1 MVFSSPIFL
10 FYFLPIVLILY
21 ALAKRSIYL
30 QNMLLFFASLVFYFW
45 GEKEYSILV
54 MFSIL
59 VNYFTGIWIHDT
71 KSDTIKRMVLGAGVI
86 VNLSFLVY
94 FKYYNFIINDILSSL
109 INIPKLTQGQMIHL
123 PLGISF
129 FTFHGLT
136 YITDIYRKDAELSRN
151 PLNVGLYVLF
161 FPQLIAGPIVRYKD
175 IDKQLR
181 ARTITSEKLYK
192 GTARFIIGLSKKLL
206 IANTLGNIAD
216 QIFALEHKHVSG
228 PLTWL
233 ALLCYTLQIYY
244 DFSGYSDM
252 AIGLARVMGFEF
264 LENFNFPYS
273 ATSIKDFWRRWHISL
288 STFFRDYVYIPLGGN
303 KQGLGRTYLHL
314 LIIFFLT
321 GLWHGASWNYLI
333 WGLFHGFFL
342 VLERA
347 GLGSILNKVPRF
359 LSRIYTLFIVVIAW
373 LFFRIENISDIE
385 FYLKKLFFI
394 DTYSSLAYY
403 PMYYLRSNVLFT
415 FLAGCFFIF
424 PVHKL
429 FSSQQTIGFKKIKDV
444 IYLILFILSLA
455 MLSSSTYNPFIY
467 FRF

>member
-1 MVFSSPIFL
+1 M
-10 FYFLPIVLILY
+10 
-21 ALAKRSIYL
+21 
-30 QNMLLFFASLVFYFW
+30 
-45 GEKEYSILV
+45 
-54 MFSIL
+54 
-59 VNYFTGIWIHDT
+59 
-71 KSDTIKRMVLGAGVI
+71 
-86 VNLSFLVY
+86 
-94 FKYYNFIINDILSSL
+94 
-109 INIPKLTQGQMIHL
+109 
-123 PLGISF
+123 
-129 FTFHGLT
+129 
-136 YITDIYRKDAELSRN
+136 
-151 PLNVGLYVLF
+151 
-161 FPQLIAGPIVRYKD
+161 
-175 IDKQLR
+175 
-181 ARTITSEKLYK
+181 
-192 GTARFIIGLSKKLL
+192 
-206 IANTLGNIAD
+206 GNIAD

-303 KQGLGRTYLHL
+303 KQGLARTYLHL
-314 LIIFFLT
+314 LIIFSDRFMAWCKLE
-321 GLWHGASWNYLI
+321 LLDLGAVSW
-333 WGLFHGFFL
+333 FFL

-347 GLGSILNKVPRF
+347 GLGTILNKVPRF

>member
-1 MVFSSPIFL
+1 M
-10 FYFLPIVLILY
+10 
-21 ALAKRSIYL
+21 LAKRSIYI
-30 QNMLLFFASLVFYFW
+30 QNMVLFFASLVFYFW

-59 VNYFTGIWIHDT
+59 VNYFIGIWIHDS
-71 KSDTIKRMVLGAGVI
+71 KSDAIKKLVLGVGVV
-86 VNLSFLVY
+86 VNISFLIY
-94 FKYYNFIINDILSSL
+94 FKYYNFIINDILSLL
-109 INIPKLTQGQMIHL
+109 INVPKLSSSQMVHL

-136 YITDIYRKDAELSRN
+136 YITDIYRKEAEVSRN

-175 IDKQLR
+175 IDTQLR
-181 ARTITSEKLYK
+181 GRSINSEKLYS
-192 GTARFIIGLSKKLL
+192 GTVRFITGLAKKVL

-216 QIFALEHKHVSG
+216 QIFALEHIHVSG
-228 PLTWL
+228 SLTWL

-303 KQGLGRTYLHL
+303 KKGLGRTYLHL

-342 VLERA
+342 VIERA
-347 GLGSILNKVPRF
+347 GLGRF
-359 LSRIYTLFIVVIAW
+359 LEKAPRLISNLYTMFIVVIAW
-373 LFFRIENISDIE
+373 LFFRIEHLADIE

-403 PMYYLRSNVLFT
+403 PLFYLRSNVLFT
-415 FLAGCFFIF
+415 FVVAWIFVF
-424 PVHKL
+424 PVKHFFAFNIFNQRKW
-429 FSSQQTIGFKKIKDV
+429 FRDIV
-444 IYLILFILSLA
+444 YLLLFILSLA

>member
-10 FYFLPIVLILY
+10 FYFLPIVLLLY
-21 ALAKRSIYL
+21 ILAKRSIYL
-30 QNMLLFFASLVFYFW
+30 QNMVLFFASLVFYFW

-59 VNYFTGIWIHDT
+59 VNYFIGIWIHDT
-71 KSDTIKRMVLGAGVI
+71 GSDAIKKLVLGAGIVI
-86 VNLSFLVY
+86 NISFLIY

-109 INIPKLTQGQMIHL
+109 FNVPKLSPSQMIHL

-136 YITDIYRKDAELSRN
+136 YITDIFRKEAEVSRN

-175 IDKQLR
+175 IDTQLR
-181 ARTITSEKLYK
+181 GRSIDSEKLYT
-192 GTARFIIGLSKKLL
+192 GTVRFIIGLAKKVLV
-206 IANTLGNIAD
+206 ANTLGNIAD

-228 PLTWL
+228 SLTWL

-252 AIGLARVMGFEF
+252 AIGLARVMGFQF
-264 LENFNFPYS
+264 LENFDFPYS

-303 KQGLGRTYLHL
+303 KKGVGRTYLHL
-314 LIIFFLT
+314 LVIFFLT
-321 GLWHGASWNYLI
+321 GLWHGASWNFLI

-342 VLERA
+342 VIERA
-347 GLGSILNKVPRF
+347 GMGKIIDKMPR
-359 LSRIYTLFIVVIAW
+359 LISQLYTLFIVVIAW
-373 LFFRIENISDIE
+373 LFFRIENVADIG

-403 PMYYLRSNVLFT
+403 PLYYLRSNVLIT
-415 FLAGCFFIF
+415 FLIACIF
-424 PVHKL
+424 VFPIHQT
-429 FSSQQTIGFKKIKDV
+429 SSFKKFTHFKWFRDV

>member
-1 MVFSSPIFL
+1 MVFSSPVFL
-10 FYFLPIVLILY
+10 FYFLPLVLILY
-21 ALAKRSIYL
+21 VLTKRSIYL
-30 QNMLLFFASLVFYFW
+30 QNMVLFFASLVFYFW

-59 VNYFTGIWIHDT
+59 VNYFTGIWIHDS
-71 KSDTIKRMVLGAGVI
+71 KSDSIKKLALGLGVV
-86 VNLSFLVY
+86 VNISFLIY
-94 FKYYNFIINDILSSL
+94 FKYYNFIINDILSFF
-109 INIPKLTQGQMIHL
+109 IHIPKLSSSQMVHL

-136 YITDIYRKDAELSRN
+136 YITDIYRKEAEVSRN

-175 IDKQLR
+175 IDAQLR
-181 ARTITSEKLYK
+181 GRSIDSEKLYT
-192 GTARFIIGLSKKLL
+192 GTCRFIIGLAKKVLV
-206 IANTLGNIAD
+206 ANTLGNIAD

-228 PLTWL
+228 SLTWL

-303 KQGLGRTYLHL
+303 KKGTGRTYLHL

-342 VLERA
+342 VIERA
-347 GLGSILNKVPRF
+347 GLGRF
-359 LSRIYTLFIVVIAW
+359 LEKAPRLVSNLYTMFIVVIAW
-373 LFFRIENISDIE
+373 LFFRVEHLAEIV

-403 PMYYLRSNVLFT
+403 PLFYLRSNVLFT
-415 FLAGCFFIF
+415 FVLAWVFVF
-424 PVHKL
+424 PVKQ
-429 FSSQQTIGFKKIKDV
+429 FFVFNIFNQMKWFRDIV
-444 IYLILFILSLA
+444 YLILFILSLA

>member
-10 FYFLPIVLILY
+10 FYFLPIVLLLY
-21 ALAKRSIYL
+21 LLAKRSIYL
-30 QNMLLFFASLVFYFW
+30 QNMVLFFASLVFYFW

-59 VNYFTGIWIHDT
+59 VNYFIGIWIHDT
-71 KSDTIKRMVLGAGVI
+71 RSDAIKKIVLGVGIVI
-86 VNLSFLVY
+86 NISLLIF
-94 FKYYNFIINDILSSL
+94 FKYYNFIINDILHSL
-109 INIPKLTQGQMIHL
+109 LDVPTLRPSDMIHL

-136 YITDIYRKDAELSRN
+136 YITDIYRKEAEVSRN

-175 IDKQLR
+175 IDTQLR
-181 ARTITSEKLYK
+181 GRSINSEKLYS
-192 GTARFIIGLSKKLL
+192 GTVRFIIGLAKKVL

-228 PLTWL
+228 SLTWL

-264 LENFNFPYS
+264 LENFNFLYS

-303 KQGLGRTYLHL
+303 KKGVGRTYLHL

-342 VLERA
+342 IIERA
-347 GLGSILNKVPRF
+347 GLGKKLEKMPRMVSQ
-359 LSRIYTLFIVVIAW
+359 LYTLFIVVIAW
-373 LFFRIENISDIE
+373 LFFRIEHVADIE

-403 PMYYLRSNVLFT
+403 PFYYLRSNVLFT
-415 FLAGCFFIF
+415 FLIAILFVF
-424 PVHKL
+424 PVHQ
-429 FSSQQTIGFKKIKDV
+429 SSWFKTIMHLKWFREI
-444 IYLILFILSLA
+444 IYVFLFILSLA
-455 MLSSSTYNPFIY
+455 VLSSSTYNPFIY

>member
-1 MVFSSPIFL
+1 MVFSSPVFL
-10 FYFLPIVLILY
+10 FYFLPLVLILY
-21 ALAKRSIYL
+21 VLTKRSIYL
-30 QNMLLFFASLVFYFW
+30 QNMVLFFASLVFYFW
-45 GEKEYSILV
+45 GEKEYSIFV

-59 VNYFTGIWIHDT
+59 VNYFIGIWIHDS
-71 KSDTIKRMVLGAGVI
+71 KSDSIKKLVLGLGI
-86 VNLSFLVY
+86 VVNISFLIY
-94 FKYYNFIINDILSSL
+94 FKYFNFIINDILSFF
-109 INIPKLTQGQMIHL
+109 IHIPKLSSSQMVHL

-136 YITDIYRKDAELSRN
+136 YITDIYRKEAEVSRN

-175 IDKQLR
+175 IDAQLR
-181 ARTITSEKLYK
+181 GRSIDSEKLYT
-192 GTARFIIGLSKKLL
+192 GTSRFIIGLAKKVLV
-206 IANTLGNIAD
+206 ANTLGNIAD

-228 PLTWL
+228 SLTWL
-233 ALLCYTLQIYY
+233 ALLFYTLQIYY

-303 KQGLGRTYLHL
+303 KKGTGRTYLHL

-342 VLERA
+342 VIERA
-347 GLGSILNKVPRF
+347 GLGRF
-359 LSRIYTLFIVVIAW
+359 LEKAPRLVSNLYTMFIVVIAW
-373 LFFRIENISDIE
+373 LFFRVEHLADIV

-403 PMYYLRSNVLFT
+403 PLFYLRSNVLFT
-415 FLAGCFFIF
+415 FVLAWVFVF
-424 PVHKL
+424 PVKQFFVFNIFNQMKWFRDIVYVL
-429 FSSQQTIGFKKIKDV
+429 
-444 IYLILFILSLA
+444 LFILSLA

>member
-1 MVFSSPIFL
+1 M
-10 FYFLPIVLILY
+10 
-21 ALAKRSIYL
+21 LAKRSIYI
-30 QNMLLFFASLVFYFW
+30 QNMVLFFASLVFYFW

-59 VNYFTGIWIHDT
+59 VNYFIGIWIHDS
-71 KSDTIKRMVLGAGVI
+71 KSDAIKKLVLGVGVV
-86 VNLSFLVY
+86 VNISFLIY
-94 FKYYNFIINDILSSL
+94 FKYYNFIINDILSLL
-109 INIPKLTQGQMIHL
+109 INVPKLSSSQMVHL

-136 YITDIYRKDAELSRN
+136 YITDIYRKEAEVSRN

-175 IDKQLR
+175 IDTQLR
-181 ARTITSEKLYK
+181 GRSINSEKLYS
-192 GTARFIIGLSKKLL
+192 GTIRFITGLAKKVL

-228 PLTWL
+228 SLTWL

-303 KQGLGRTYLHL
+303 KKGIGRTYLHL

-321 GLWHGASWNYLI
+321 GLWHGASGNYLI

-342 VLERA
+342 VIERA
-347 GLGSILNKVPRF
+347 GLGRF
-359 LSRIYTLFIVVIAW
+359 LEKAPRLISNLYTMFIVVIAW
-373 LFFRIENISDIE
+373 LFFRIEHLADIE

-403 PMYYLRSNVLFT
+403 PLFYLRSNVLFT
-415 FLAGCFFIF
+415 FVVAWIFVF
-424 PVHKL
+424 PVKHFFAFNIFNQRKW
-429 FSSQQTIGFKKIKDV
+429 FRDIV
-444 IYLILFILSLA
+444 YLLLFILSLA